1 MEWELADYDRVLGMF
16 GVAPCVNILESKV
29 KFRELNLNL
38 YDLLDWIRNPD
49 TAARP
54 ERFINVR
61 ALAEYSFTH
70 NKVFPFWHAVHSR
83 IAHPFLRRLGE
94 HYRHRRTKRPRT
106 FVVVSPAT
114 GVAKAESS
122 SEAAVAAGGQTSA
135 PKDRDRPSPSA
146 EEKSDSSTAEGGS
159 TETTTVIAD
168 PVKDEEEKVADT
180 DGGASLFT
188 LSETE
193 ASAKG
198 IRVPTKRRG
207 AFKRPTQDKVVLPSS
222 GQVAITASQ

>member
-16 GVAPCVNILESKV
+16 GVAPCVNIRESKV

-94 HYRHRRTKRPRT
+94 HYRYRRTKRPRT
-106 FVVVSPAT
+106 FVVVSPVTDAT
-114 GVAKAESS
+114 KTESS
-122 SEAAVAAGGQTSA
+122 SEAAAAAGGQTSS
-135 PKDRDRPSPSA
+135 PKDRPSPSA
-146 EEKSDSSTAEGGS
+146 EQKLASTAEGGS
-159 TETTTVIAD
+159 TETTTVAAD
-168 PVKDEEEKVADT
+168 QVKDDEEEVADT

-198 IRVPTKRRG
+198 IRVPTKRRR
-207 AFKRPTQDKVVLPSS
+207 AFKRRMQDKAVLPSG